1 VLCWKHMAFSEKQ
14 TEILNT
20 LADYQPAR
28 TIVKT
33 AEYLFD
39 FEGAANQVVHQESPL
54 IIRKQWAGAPEPIP
68 FDPARGEF
76 NRTPAPYRGD
86 QLTVNL
92 TERALILS
100 VLRPDDEFPKVSFS
114 VGLNAESID
123 IPPIFARVYAAD
135 NLNRPLDHKT
145 EALTI
150 PYFETVLAQSISQLG
165 LYRQAQSLS
174 VSDAA

>member
-1 VLCWKHMAFSEKQ
+1 MAFSEKQ
-14 TEILNT
+14 TEILHT

-33 AEYLFD
+33 AEYLFEFD
-39 FEGAANQVVHQESPL
+39 GASNQVAHQESPL
-54 IIRKQWAGAPEPIP
+54 SMRKQWAGAPEPFP
-68 FDPARGEF
+68 FDPSRGEF
-76 NRTPAPYRGD
+76 YRTPTPYRGD

-100 VLRPDDEFPKVSFS
+100 VLRPNNEFPRVSFS
-114 VGLNAESID
+114 VGLNSESID
-123 IPPIFARVYAAD
+123 IPPVFARVYAAD
-135 NLNRPLDHKT
+135 TLNRPLDHET

-150 PYFETVLAQSISQLG
+150 PYFETVLAESITQLG
-165 LYRQAQSLS
+165 LYRQARSLS